1 MRVNPTRGPTARFVP
16 GTFPGTFDTKQHSS
30 VFLAPDWTGAA
41 HRFRMKTHT
50 LWRKFRPFLPMHAI
64 RDFFQNSGVD
74 FSSGRLFDL
83 FFTAHHGP
91 QLARHRLQAI
101 HARIRLVAALFV
113 VPTLAWIALDML
125 TLEVR
130 HGLVLAGVRS
140 AAALVFV
147 GLALVPRTYANRT
160 ATLALLVALLAIPM
174 VIYGVAVHLFAG
186 QVLHGFALTNARLYA
201 ALPMVV
207 MAGISIFPLV
217 AVESLGIALALAA
230 AVAAVQLLGG
240 DSSVAEL
247 LSMLWVQMLVMAVYL
262 VACAI
267 QLHYMMALLREASHD
282 KLTGALTRRSGA
294 DAMGVYYRLSCQQ
307 GTPFAVL
314 FLDLDHFKAVNDNFG
329 HDAGDKVLQSMVSHL
344 QKHLRQADVVVR
356 WGGEEFVVLLTNTSM
371 QAALDVVNRM
381 MLDGFGARPD
391 GGPLTASMGLAE
403 RLTDGGTD
411 WMHLVSLADQRMY
424 LAKSRGRARCVS
436 QSV

>member
-1 MRVNPTRGPTARFVP
+1 
-16 GTFPGTFDTKQHSS
+16 
-30 VFLAPDWTGAA
+30 
-41 HRFRMKTHT
+41 
-50 LWRKFRPFLPMHAI
+50 
-64 RDFFQNSGVD
+64 
-74 FSSGRLFDL
+74 
-83 FFTAHHGP
+83 
-91 QLARHRLQAI
+91 
-101 HARIRLVAALFV
+101 
-113 VPTLAWIALDML
+113 
-125 TLEVR
+125 
-130 HGLVLAGVRS
+130 
-140 AAALVFV
+140 
-147 GLALVPRTYANRT
+147 
-160 ATLALLVALLAIPM
+160 
-174 VIYGVAVHLFAG
+174 
-186 QVLHGFALTNARLYA
+186 
-201 ALPMVV
+201 
-207 MAGISIFPLV
+207 
-217 AVESLGIALALAA
+217 
-230 AVAAVQLLGG
+230 
-240 DSSVAEL
+240 
-247 LSMLWVQMLVMAVYL
+247 MLWVQMLVMAVYL

-371 QAALDVVNRM
+371 PAALEVVNRM
-381 MLDGFGARPD
+381 MLDGFGSRPE

-411 WMHLVSLADQRMY
+411 WMHLVTLADQRMY